1 MIGWGTN
8 NYFETMNETT
18 AYRNH
23 IKNNEIE
30 TREVFERETLSP
42 KNIQRTLPTD
52 IVTRLDD
59 NQLFFHEETHELE
72 VNLEPEP
79 SSSDSSETF
88 SSDSRAKKNKST
100 KKKKVS

>member
-1 MIGWGTN
+1 MNGLRKGTEIDDKLG
-8 NYFETMNETT
+8 YTHHFETMNETT

-23 IKNNEIE
+23 IKNDEIA

-59 NQLFFHEETHELE
+59 NQHFFM
-72 VNLEPEP
+72 
-79 SSSDSSETF
+79 
-88 SSDSRAKKNKST
+88 KKFMNRK
-100 KKKKVS
+100 